1 MIARATTID
10 LDAKVARLHYE
21 KVLPRLPCSFT
32 LGEFLALQIPPRE
45 MMLGPIIA
53 ERSINMIF
61 APRGVGKT
69 RLAYAIAAALATGTT
84 FLKWKA
90 ERPRRVLIVDGE
102 LPGAVLQERLREA
115 IADIDNRSYAE
126 THISIVPSDL
136 FERGLPDLATTEGQE
151 ILNRLIGDAELI
163 IFDNVS
169 TLIRSGKENEAESW
183 GVLQEW
189 LLALRRAGRSTLLIH
204 HAGRNGESRGT
215 SKREDIMDTIIRLNN
230 PSDYLPS
237 EGTRFTMEF
246 TKSRS
251 VMGAD
256 VESLEVSL
264 NAGKWSWRPIT
275 DVRADRII
283 ALKSE
288 GLTQREIATEVGTSL
303 GTVNRTLKAAKDGA
317 A

>member
-1 MIARATTID
+1 MIAKVTTID
-10 LDAKVARLHYE
+10 LDAKVTQLHPE
-21 KVLPRLPCSFT
+21 KVLPDLPRAFT
-32 LGEFLALQIPPRE
+32 LAEFLALKIPPRE

-53 ERSINMIF
+53 ERSIKMIF

-69 RLAYAIAAALATGTT
+69 RLAYGMAGALATATG

-102 LPGAVLQERLREA
+102 LPGTVLQERLRHA
-115 IADIDNRSYAE
+115 IADLDNRSYAE
-126 THISIVPSDL
+126 THIRIVPSDL
-136 FERGLPDLATTEGQE
+136 FERGLPDLATVEGQE
-151 ILNRLIGDAELI
+151 ALDPLIGDAELI
-163 IFDNVS
+163 ILDNVS

-183 GVLQEW
+183 GRMQEW
-189 LLALRRAGRSTLLIH
+189 LLAQRRAGRSTLLLH

-215 SKREDIMDTIIRLNN
+215 SKREDVMDTIVRLTN
-230 PSDYLPS
+230 PSDYQPS

-251 VMGAD
+251 VMGTD

-264 NAGKWSWRPIT
+264 NAGQWAWLPIT
-275 DVRADRII
+275 DVRANRII
-283 ALKSE
+283 ALHSE
-288 GLTQREIATEVGTSL
+288 GLSQREIATDLGTSL
-303 GTVNRTLKAAKDGA
+303 GTVNRTLKAAKDA